1 MLGFT
6 LGADVDGEDAE
17 VGDFDSL
24 LLDEL
29 VSHDF
34 EVSVE
39 QLLSAQDRDLEL
51 LGELLVDFFLG
62 GHGAVFEGQR
72 GKPGP
77 DEPQAICD

>member
-34 EVSVE
+34 EVSVK
-39 QLLSAQDRDLEL
+39 QLLGAQDRDLEL
-51 LGELLVDFFLG
+51 LGKLLVDFFLG